1 MMPIDV
7 LKEISAVWQTGDT
20 SAGEFVDDFQAPRAL
35 MMTEDGYCSISE
47 GEEAEESEN
56 TDSDLS
62 EINDA
67 DGVIDVESADEGAEC
82 SR

>member
-1 MMPIDV
+1 
-7 LKEISAVWQTGDT
+7 
-20 SAGEFVDDFQAPRAL
+20 